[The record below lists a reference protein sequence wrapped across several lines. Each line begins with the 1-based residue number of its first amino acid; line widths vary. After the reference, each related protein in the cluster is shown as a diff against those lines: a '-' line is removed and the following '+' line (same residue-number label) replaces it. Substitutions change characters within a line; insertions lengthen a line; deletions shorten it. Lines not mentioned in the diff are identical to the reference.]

1 MKKISSAIFLAALIV
16 FINCK
21 SNVATANTENQ
32 DDSVT
37 KFYQSIVSLGNG
49 FLDVFKSFGELVADT
64 LGLKADPK
72 KSEVKNYFSTMAS
85 KLEATKKGI
94 DGLKVKTPEGDS
106 GKSIKSAVESAVAL
120 IEKLIAAAKEVEAAA
135 TGTASE
141 AVGTVV
147 KAADDA
153 GAGVA
158 DADSVKGIAKGIK
171 AIVEAVGGDA
181 KLTAAD
187 AKEDNK
193 DAGKLFTGK
202 KGDNN
207 GGDAKDASKAAGAVS
222 AVSGE
227 QIIKA
232 IVDAAGKD
240 GKDQVGAKASEA
252 KENGNENAG
261 KLFTG
266 KSGADKGGEAKDA
279 SKAAGAVSAVSGE
292 QIIKAIVE
300 AVGKADKE
308 GKKAEDAK
316 KNGNEDAG
324 KLFGKSDN
332 GGDAKDASKAAGAVS
347 AVSGEQIIKAI
358 VDAAGKGDKDQVG
371 AKASEATNPIA
382 AAIGTANEDAAAF
395 GDNKMKKDD
404 QIAAA
409 IALRGM
415 AKDGKF
421 AVKDANEADAK
432 GAVKRLVGCWGS

>member
-171 AIVEAVGGDA
+171 AIVDAVGGDA
-181 KLTAAD
+181 KLTAA
-187 AKEDNK
+187 AANGEDNK
-193 DAGKLFTGK
+193 DAGKLFGK
-202 KGDNN
+202 SDN
-207 GGDAKDASKAAGAVS
+207 GGDEKDASKAAGAVS

-232 IVDAAGKD
+232 IVDAAGTD
-240 GKDQVGAKASEA
+240 DQEQKGAKANEA
-252 KENGNENAG
+252 K
-261 KLFTG
+261 
-266 KSGADKGGEAKDA
+266 
-279 SKAAGAVSAVSGE
+279 
-292 QIIKAIVE
+292 
-300 AVGKADKE
+300 
-308 GKKAEDAK
+308 
-316 KNGNEDAG
+316 
-324 KLFGKSDN
+324 
-332 GGDAKDASKAAGAVS
+332 
-347 AVSGEQIIKAI
+347 
-358 VDAAGKGDKDQVG
+358 
-371 AKASEATNPIA
+371 NPIA
-382 AAIGTANEDAAAF
+382 AAIGKANEDAAAF

-415 AKDGKF
+415 AKNGKF
-421 AVKDANEADAK
+421 AVKNANEADAK
-432 GAVKRLVGCWGS
+432 GAVKSAAESAVTKVLTTLASLVQKAVGEGLSKVSEAIKKAGDSDKGGTAAGTGAGAGAGAGAGK

>member
-1 MKKISSAIFLAALIV
+1 MAALIV

-232 IVDAAGKD
+232 IVDAAGK
-240 GKDQVGAKASEA
+240 
-252 KENGNENAG
+252 
-261 KLFTG
+261 
-266 KSGADKGGEAKDA
+266 
-279 SKAAGAVSAVSGE
+279 
-292 QIIKAIVE
+292 
-300 AVGKADKE
+300 
-308 GKKAEDAK
+308 
-316 KNGNEDAG
+316 
-324 KLFGKSDN
+324 
-332 GGDAKDASKAAGAVS
+332 
-347 AVSGEQIIKAI
+347 
-358 VDAAGKGDKDQVG
+358 GDKDQVG